1 MNDLD
6 YPTCINELYQ
16 SEVLGEAAFLA
27 LMKAAKN
34 EREKYHFGT
43 LLQLETET
51 KARLRPFL
59 FRHGLDLDEPQ
70 GDGETVAGFLALYQ
84 QREWLDF
91 LAQLKPM
98 IDQFL
103 ARFREIAEVGPA
115 EDKDILESMIR
126 HEESF
131 VHWIEKETTGEE
143 GALDVAIS
151 QLQYPLPAPLAV
163 RELRFYQ
170 TYEG

>member
-1 MNDLD
+1 MSDLD
-6 YPTCINELYQ
+6 YPACINELYQ

-27 LMKAAKN
+27 LIKVAKN

-51 KARLRPFL
+51 KARLRPLL
-59 FRHGLDLDEPQ
+59 FGYGLDLEESPGDDEA
-70 GDGETVAGFLALYQ
+70 VSGFLALYQ
-84 QREWLDF
+84 QSEWLDF

-103 ARFREIAEVGPA
+103 ARFREIAEAGPA
-115 EDKDILESMIR
+115 HDKDILESMIR

-131 VHWIEKETTGEE
+131 VHWIQKETAGEE
-143 GALDVAIS
+143 GSLDVAIS
-151 QLQYPLPAPLAV
+151 QIQYPMPPP
-163 RELRFYQ
+163 
-170 TYEG
+170 

>member
-1 MNDLD
+1 MSNTE
-6 YPTCINELYQ
+6 YPACIKELYQ

-27 LMKAAKN
+27 LIKVAKN

-59 FRHGLDLDEPQ
+59 CRHGLELDESQ
-70 GDGETVAGFLALYQ
+70 EGGEVVSGFLALYQ
-84 QREWLDF
+84 QNDWLDF

-103 ARFREIAEVGPA
+103 ARFMEIAEAGSD
-115 EDKDILESMIR
+115 EDKDILESMVR

-131 VHWIEKETTGEE
+131 VHWIEKEMAGEE

-151 QLQYPLPAPLAV
+151 QLQYPLPAP
-163 RELRFYQ
+163 
-170 TYEG
+170 